1 LSTPLH
7 LTRSG
12 KAAFSLEKVL
22 AYEKQSSGAG
32 EILAG
37 VFIG

>member
-7 LTRSG
+7 LARSG
-12 KAAFSLEKVL
+12 KAAFSLEKEL
-22 AYEKQSSGAG
+22 ACEKQSSDAG
-32 EILAG
+32 GIVAG